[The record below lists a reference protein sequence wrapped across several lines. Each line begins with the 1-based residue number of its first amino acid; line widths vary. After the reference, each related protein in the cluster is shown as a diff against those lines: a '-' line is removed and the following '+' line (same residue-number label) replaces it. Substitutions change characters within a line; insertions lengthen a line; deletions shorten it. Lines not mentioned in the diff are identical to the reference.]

1 MRIAKQRIPARIYC
15 DNGLVMCGFIHVA
28 EGKRVLDF
36 ANDVEERFIP
46 VTKVELYF
54 TKGPD
59 VVKSRSKLLAKK
71 EVVILNKSMIRWI
84 EEAKQ
89 KG

>member
-1 MRIAKQRIPARIYC
+1 MRIEKQHTPAKIYC
-15 DNGLVMCGFIHVA
+15 DNGVLIRGIIHVA
-28 EGKRVLDF
+28 EGQRVLDF
-36 ANDVEERFIP
+36 ANDAKEAFIP

-54 TKGPD
+54 TKGAD
-59 VVKSRSKLLAKK
+59 VIRAKSKLIAEK

-84 EEAKQ
+84 EEE